1 MMTNHMSLLAGLLV
15 GFSIAV
21 PLGPMGLLCIQRT
34 LASSMRVGVSTGL
47 GAATVNVLYGAL
59 IVFGLDRAAPIMAGG
74 SRVLNCAGGLFLL
87 YSAARTSW
95 RRRSLVVHARPAI
108 MSPLAAYGSAVAFNA
123 ANPMAPLL
131 MVALLTPIIGRSEP
145 SLGGAAALLLGMFTG
160 ASIWWVCLCGGIAL
174 LRARLSPR
182 ILTGINQAAGALL
195 TAYGVLALARSAGM

>member
-1 MMTNHMSLLAGLLV
+1 MMTNHISLLAGLLV

-34 LASSMRVGVSTGL
+34 LTSGMRVGVSTGL

-59 IVFGLDRAAPIMAGG
+59 IVFGLDQAAPMMAGG
-74 SRVLNCAGGLFLL
+74 SRVLNCAGGVFLL

-95 RRRSLVVHARPAI
+95 RRRGLVDHARPAV
-108 MSPLAAYGSAVAFNA
+108 MSPLAAYGSAAAFNA

-131 MVALLTPIIGRSEP
+131 MVALLTPIIGQSEP
-145 SLGGAAALLLGMFTG
+145 SLEGTAALLLGMFTG

-182 ILTGINQAAGALL
+182 ILAGINQAAGALL
-195 TAYGVLALARSAGM
+195 TVYGVWALARSAGM